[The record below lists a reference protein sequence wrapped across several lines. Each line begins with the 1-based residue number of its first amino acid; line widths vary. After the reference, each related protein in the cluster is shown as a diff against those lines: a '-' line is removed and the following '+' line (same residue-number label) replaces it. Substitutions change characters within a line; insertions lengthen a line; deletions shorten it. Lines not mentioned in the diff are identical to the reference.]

1 MDAAMRK
8 MQAIE
13 EINERLPHLDCGS
26 CGSPTCHAFA
36 EDIVNGEANENE
48 KNDFNGF
55 LIEPSILGIK
65 NVIEKIKNLKNP
77 ETIMNNALDT
87 ALSMERIKMS
97 ENYINIIQNILV

>member
-1 MDAAMRK
+1 MEKTPVFILPSLKETFGMVYLEAMAK
-8 MQAIE
+8 G
-13 EINERLPHLDCGS
+13 C
-26 CGSPTCHAFA
+26 
-36 EDIVNGEANENE
+36 IVVCSKNSGMAGFI